1 MITFGLTGGIACGKS
16 TVTKTF
22 LKNDIPMIDA
32 DIIARQVVEP
42 GTFGLHL
49 IGLELG
55 EDLILSGGILDRAA
69 LGKLVFSD
77 KKAMH
82 KLNTIMMPL
91 IANEATRQIAEAHK
105 NSPIVGYDAA
115 LIIEQG
121 DADKYRPL
129 IVVSCPPEIQIARL
143 MKRNGFSQEEA
154 QARIDAQMP
163 LAKKI
168 EVANFVVD
176 TTGTI
181 EQSVAQTEEII
192 YKIVVMYTKQH
203 HSRMSNLP

>member
-22 LKNDIPMIDA
+22 LKNNIPMVDA

-42 GTFGLHL
+42 GTIGHSCLRAVFGKEYFHA
-49 IGLELG
+49 
-55 EDLILSGGILDRAA
+55 DDTVNRAA
-69 LGKLVFSD
+69 LGELVFSD
-77 KKAMH
+77 KMKMMVLNAM
-82 KLNTIMMPL
+82 MMPL
-91 IANEATRQIAEAHK
+91 IADEAARQIAEAHK

-129 IVVSCPPEIQIARL
+129 IVVSCPTDVQLARL

-154 QARIDAQMP
+154 MSRIESQMP

-176 TTGTI
+176 TSGTVENSI
-181 EQSVAQTEEII
+181 TQTELII
-192 YKIVVMYTKQH
+192 NKIVVMWTKQL